1 MSTEEENLE
10 KIAERFS
17 SRDGYNAHM
26 SNFAYRTIKPFFNG
40 RTCLE
45 LGCSDG
51 QMTPHLLDYFNTV
64 VAVDGS
70 SVQIDRLERIFS
82 SFIDSRR
89 LRTCTC
95 LVEDLP
101 SHFSEGRQFETVLA
115 CYLLEHVDDPVSV
128 LSVAKKLI
136 SSDGVVIAV
145 VPNANSIHR
154 IVGQYMGLLK
164 SRTDLSEQDIHDG
177 HRRTYTMES
186 LIADFHRAGL
196 VVTTTGGVLLKPL
209 PASQMSGFS
218 AEVEEGFY
226 KAGHEF
232 PGFCSS
238 IFAVGRAI
246 TKSPGKLVD
255 FLMSTRETP

>member
-1 MSTEEENLE
+1 MTIEKENLE

-26 SNFAYRTIKPFFNG
+26 SDFAYRTINPFFKG
-40 RTCLE
+40 RACLE

-51 QMTPHLLDYFNTV
+51 QMTQHLLSHFDKV

-70 SVQIDRLERIFS
+70 SIQIERLEKLFS
-82 SFIDSRR
+82 SFAASLI
-89 LRTCTC
+89 LQTYAC

-101 SHFSEGRQFETVLA
+101 SHITKNRKFDTVLA
-115 CYLLEHVDDPVSV
+115 CYLLEHVDDPVGI
-128 LSVAKKLI
+128 LSVAKEFLR
-136 SSDGVVIAV
+136 STGVVIAV

-154 IVGQYMGLLK
+154 IVGQYMGLLE
-164 SRTDLSEQDIHDG
+164 SRTDLSEQDRHDG

-186 LIADFHRAGL
+186 LMADFHRAGL
-196 VVTTTGGVLLKPL
+196 AVTTTGGILLKPL
-209 PASQMSGFS
+209 PASQMSGLS

-226 KAGHEF
+226 KAGHEL

-238 IFAVGRAI
+238 IFAVGR
-246 TKSPGKLVD
+246 
-255 FLMSTRETP
+255 

>member
-1 MSTEEENLE
+1 MAIEEESLE

-26 SNFAYRTIKPFFNG
+26 SDFAYRTIKPFFSG

-51 QMTPHLLDYFNTV
+51 QMTPRLLSYFDKV

-70 SVQIDRLERIFS
+70 SIQIDRLKKLFS
-82 SFIDSRR
+82 SFAASLS
-89 LRTCTC
+89 LRTYAC

-101 SHFSEGRQFETVLA
+101 SHLPRGQKFDTVLA
-115 CYLLEHVDDPVSV
+115 CYLLEHVDDPVNI
-128 LSVAKKLI
+128 LSVAKQFLH
-136 SSDGVVIAV
+136 SDGVVIVV

-164 SRTDLSEQDIHDG
+164 SRTDLSEQDLHDG

-186 LIADFHRAGL
+186 LIADFYRAGL
-196 VVTTTGGVLLKPL
+196 KVTTTGGVLLKPL
-209 PASQMSGFS
+209 PASQMSGLS
-218 AEVEEGFY
+218 TEVEEGLY
-226 KAGHEF
+226 KAGQEF

-238 IFAVGRAI
+238 IFVVGR
-246 TKSPGKLVD
+246 
-255 FLMSTRETP
+255 